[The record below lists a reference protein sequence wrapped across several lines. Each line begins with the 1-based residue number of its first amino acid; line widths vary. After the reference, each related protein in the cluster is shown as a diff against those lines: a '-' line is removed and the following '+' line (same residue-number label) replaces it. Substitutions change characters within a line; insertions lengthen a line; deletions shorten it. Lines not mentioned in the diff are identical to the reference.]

1 MLQTQSMH
9 EVDLP
14 IYERYGLFDRN
25 VPRYT
30 RYPTALHFA
39 EEISDGL
46 TEQWLRQLPI
56 DEPVS
61 IYLHIPFCRRV
72 CWFCACATQGV
83 SKTQS
88 IQQYLATLH
97 LEIDHV
103 IAASPGPLPLSRVHL
118 GGGTPTLL
126 SATDIHQLFD
136 HLDQGFR
143 RQDQSE
149 CSIEIDPNEI
159 DSSRMHALVERGLN
173 RVSLGVQDFDPH
185 VQALIGR
192 TQSFEITQEA
202 VELARLHGIQ
212 SVNVDMLYGLP
223 EQTEARLLA
232 SVDQLIDLHPDRIAL
247 YGYAHVPWMAKRQ
260 VMIPEA
266 ALPNTRA
273 RFHLAQKARHQLI
286 QAGYVGI
293 GIDHFAK
300 PTDGLARAQQRH
312 QLRRNFQGYTDD
324 QAETLIGLG
333 ASAISR
339 FKQGYR
345 QNETKPSAYRDK
357 VQAGQ
362 FPTRRGHRFAGE
374 DRTRAALIEQLL
386 CEFAID
392 HRTTA
397 PDLDLP
403 VVTASIGQILREFPD
418 LVDATPYGLA
428 IHPEARPL
436 TRMIAASLDRYA
448 IASTAHST
456 AI

>member
-1 MLQTQSMH
+1 MNQI
-9 EVDLP
+9 VLP

-30 RYPTALHFA
+30 SYPTALHFSQDVP
-39 EEISDGL
+39 EGL
-46 TEQWLRQLPI
+46 AQQWLSTLP
-56 DEPVS
+56 DSEPVS
-61 IYLHIPFCRRV
+61 VYLHVPFCRRV

-88 IQQYLATLH
+88 ITQYLIDLL

-159 DSSRMHALVERGLN
+159 DSSRMQALVDRGLN

-185 VQALIGR
+185 IQTLIGR

-202 VELARLHGIQ
+202 VELARHHGIQ

-232 SVDQLIDLHPDRIAL
+232 SLDQLIHLDPDRIAL

-260 VMIPEA
+260 VMIPA
-266 ALPNTRA
+266 AGLPNTRV
-273 RFHLAQKARHQLI
+273 RFRLAHIARHQLI
-286 QAGYVGI
+286 QAGYVPI

-300 PTDGLARAQQRH
+300 PNDGLALARQRH
-312 QLRRNFQGYTDD
+312 QLRRNFLGYTDD
-324 QAETLIGLG
+324 LAGTLIGLG

-339 FKQGYR
+339 FRQGYL
-345 QNETKPSAYRDK
+345 QNETKPGAYRDK
-357 VQAGQ
+357 VRAGH
-362 FPTRRGHRFAGE
+362 FATRRGHRFAGD

-392 HRTTA
+392 RRYVAH
-397 PDLDLP
+397 DLDSGTI
-403 VVTASIGQILREFPD
+403 TASIAQILRCFPD
-418 LVDATPYGLA
+418 LVETTPHGLA
-428 IHPEARPL
+428 IYPEARPL
-436 TRMIAASLDRYA
+436 TRIIAATLDRFT